1 MICTEKTELYNKLV
15 TDIQACP
22 KLSDCNNSKSPKAIQ
37 LEKCPFCNEVNLWS
51 YWQGGINNL
60 DADILLVGQDWGN
73 FDDKNYNEIIRSIT
87 ASEDDSNS
95 TTHYPYEK
103 NPTDKNLCRLFDVL
117 GDSFNIKE
125 YNNPKVFFSNFVLCY
140 RKNTRISGGFRQ
152 RWARNCSEYFLR
164 LVSIIQPKVII
175 CLGRSVFDAVIKA
188 LNLFEDD
195 ESQKNAK
202 NTLAHIRDL
211 KNGNG
216 TATLILLDPFGQ
228 SNIVSDSVKVSEIP
242 EEELH
247 GLKTGFSVIEDN

>member
-188 LNLFEDD
+188 FGEKPPKGDYNSTISND
-195 ESQKNAK
+195 AR
-202 NTLAHIRDL
+202 TLSL
-211 KNGNG
+211 NG
-216 TATLILLDPFGQ
+216 TSYTVFPMAHCGVFGTNNRKDP
-228 SNIVSDSVKVSEIP
+228 
-242 EEELH
+242 
-247 GLKTGFSVIEDN
+247 KTGCSGMEQQMKDWKRIKYCL

>member
-152 RWARNCSEYFLR
+152 RWAQNCSEYFLR

-175 CLGRSVFDAVIKA
+175 CLGRSVFEAVVRSFGEKPPKCDYNSTISNGA
-188 LNLFEDD
+188 R
-195 ESQKNAK
+195 
-202 NTLAHIRDL
+202 TLSL
-211 KNGNG
+211 NG
-216 TATLILLDPFGQ
+216 TSYTVFPMAHCGVFGTNNRKDP
-228 SNIVSDSVKVSEIP
+228 
-242 EEELH
+242 
-247 GLKTGFSVIEDN
+247 KTGCSGMEQQMKDWKRIKYCL

>member
-175 CLGRSVFDAVIKA
+175 CLGRSVFEAVVKSFGEKPPKCDYNSTISNGA
-188 LNLFEDD
+188 R
-195 ESQKNAK
+195 
-202 NTLAHIRDL
+202 TLSL
-211 KNGNG
+211 NG
-216 TATLILLDPFGQ
+216 TSYTVFPMAHCGVFGTNNRKDP
-228 SNIVSDSVKVSEIP
+228 
-242 EEELH
+242 
-247 GLKTGFSVIEDN
+247 KTGCSGMEQQMKDWKRIKYCL

>member
-1 MICTEKTELYNKLV
+1 MIYTEKTELYKKLV

-95 TTHYPYEK
+95 ITHYPYEK

-188 LNLFEDD
+188 FGEKPPKGDYNSTISSGAKTLSFNNTTYTIFPVAHCGVFGTNNRKDPETGCSGMKQQEEDW
-195 ESQKNAK
+195 KK
-202 NTLAHIRDL
+202 IKYYL
-211 KNGNG
+211 
-216 TATLILLDPFGQ
+216 
-228 SNIVSDSVKVSEIP
+228 
-242 EEELH
+242 
-247 GLKTGFSVIEDN
+247 

>member
-73 FDDKNYNEIIRSIT
+73 FTDKNYNEIIRSIT
-87 ASEDDSNS
+87 ASKDDNNS
-95 TTHYPYEK
+95 TIYYPYEK

-175 CLGRSVFDAVIKA
+175 CLGRSVFDAVVKSFGEKPPKCDYNSTISNGARTLA
-188 LNLFEDD
+188 LNGTSYTVFPMAHCGVFGTNNRKDPGTGCSGMKQQEEDW
-195 ESQKNAK
+195 KRIK
-202 NTLAHIRDL
+202 YCL
-211 KNGNG
+211 
-216 TATLILLDPFGQ
+216 
-228 SNIVSDSVKVSEIP
+228 
-242 EEELH
+242 
-247 GLKTGFSVIEDN
+247 